1 MSLTNTKVL
10 AAKPASRPYKITDEK
25 GLYLFV
31 TPKNAK
37 YWRFK
42 YRFDSK
48 EHTLA
53 FGVYP
58 EVTLATAREKRDEAR
73 KLIVNNVDPGLI
85 KKAKLAAKTESSN
98 TFEVI
103 AREWF
108 LKFGSNLSPSYA
120 EKIIRRFE
128 MFIFP
133 WLGNRSINEIS
144 APELLAVLRRIEAN
158 GTIETA
164 HRVRQH
170 CSQVYRYAIA
180 TGRAE
185 RDPSRD
191 LLGAIPAAK
200 VRHYASM
207 VDPNAIGKLL
217 LAIDGYSGIKQLSF
231 CNFKFV

>member
-1 MSLTNTKVL
+1 MSLTNTKIK
-10 AAKPASRPYKITDEK
+10 AAKPALKPYKLTDEK
-25 GLYLFV
+25 GLFLLV
-31 TPKNAK
+31 TPKNGK
-37 YWRFK
+37 YWRFR
-42 YRFDSK
+42 YHFEGK
-48 EHTLA
+48 EKLSA

-58 EVTLATAREKRDEAR
+58 EVTLATAREKRDDAR
-73 KLIVNNVDPGLI
+73 KLIANNIDPGLT
-85 KKAKLAAKTESSN
+85 KKAKLAAKTESTD

-108 LKFGSNLSPSYA
+108 LKFGSNLAPSYA

-133 WLGNRSINEIS
+133 WLGSLSINQIS

-180 TGRAE
+180 TGRAV
-185 RDPSRD
+185 RDPSND
-191 LLGAIPAAK
+191 LLGAIPAAQ
-200 VRHYASM
+200 VRYYASM
-207 VDPNAIGKLL
+207 VDPKAIGKLL
-217 LAIDGYSGIKQLSF
+217 LALEGYSGSF
-231 CNFKFV
+231 VTKGCLN